1 MYLDDFSQEYL
12 VDSLDELEILLRKRF
27 LEEVNFFILTFKENG
42 FPQLSA
48 FVKENKCVIY
58 YLDEGVQYISKGNME
73 KGIEVFVQDI
83 HGTELFLS
91 KDKVMTIDKFY
102 KVAESFFETQV
113 KPNFIEWEKILQ
125 CL

>member
-12 VDSLDELEILLRKRF
+12 VDSLDELEVLLRKRF

-58 YLDEGVQYISKGNME
+58 YLDEEVQYISKGGTE
-73 KGIEVFVQDI
+73 EGIEVFVENI
-83 HGTELFLS
+83 HGTEVFLS
-91 KDKVMTIDKFY
+91 KNKVLPIDMFY
-102 KVAESFFETQV
+102 KVAQSFFKTQ
-113 KPNFIEWEKILQ
+113 KRPNSIEWEKI
-125 CL
+125 

>member
-12 VDSLDELEILLRKRF
+12 VDSLDELEVLLRKRF

-58 YLDEGVQYISKGNME
+58 YLDEQEQYISKGGIE
-73 KGIEVFVQDI
+73 EGIEVFVEDI
-83 HGTELFLS
+83 HGTEVFLS
-91 KDKVMTIDKFY
+91 KDKVLTIDEFY
-102 KVAESFFETQV
+102 RIAQSFFETQAR
-113 KPNFIEWEKILQ
+113 PDFIEWEKI
-125 CL
+125 

>member
-12 VDSLDELEILLRKRF
+12 VDSLEELEILLRKRF

-58 YLDEGVQYISKGNME
+58 YLDEEEQYISKGGTE
-73 KGIEVFVQDI
+73 EGIEVFVEDI
-83 HGTELFLS
+83 HGTEVFLS
-91 KDKVMTIDKFY
+91 KDKVLTIDEFY
-102 KVAESFFETQV
+102 RIAQSFFETQAR
-113 KPNFIEWEKILQ
+113 PDFIEWEKI
-125 CL
+125 

>member
-12 VDSLDELEILLRKRF
+12 VNSLDELEVLLRKRF

-58 YLDEGVQYISKGNME
+58 YLDEEEQYISKGGIE
-73 KGIEVFVQDI
+73 EGIEVFVEDI
-83 HGTELFLS
+83 HGTEVFLS
-91 KDKVMTIDKFY
+91 KDKVLTIDEFY
-102 KVAESFFETQV
+102 RIAQSFFETQAR
-113 KPNFIEWEKILQ
+113 PDFIEWEKI
-125 CL
+125 

>member
-12 VDSLDELEILLRKRF
+12 VDSLDELEVLLRKRF

-58 YLDEGVQYISKGNME
+58 YLDEEVQYISKGGIE
-73 KGIEVFVQDI
+73 EGIEVFVEDI
-83 HGTELFLS
+83 HGTEVFLS
-91 KDKVMTIDKFY
+91 KNKVLPIDKFY
-102 KVAESFFETQV
+102 KVAQSFFETQER
-113 KPNFIEWEKILQ
+113 PNSIEWEKI
-125 CL
+125 

>member
-12 VDSLDELEILLRKRF
+12 VNSLDELEVLLRKRF

-58 YLDEGVQYISKGNME
+58 YLDEQEQYISKGGIE
-73 KGIEVFVQDI
+73 EGIEVFVEDI
-83 HGTELFLS
+83 HGTEVFLR
-91 KDKVMTIDKFY
+91 KDKVLTIDEFY
-102 KVAESFFETQV
+102 RIAQSFFETQAR
-113 KPNFIEWEKILQ
+113 PDFIQWEKI
-125 CL
+125 

>member
-12 VDSLDELEILLRKRF
+12 MDSLDELEVLLRKRF

-58 YLDEGVQYISKGNME
+58 YLDEEEQYISKGGTE
-73 KGIEVFVQDI
+73 EGIEVFVEDI
-83 HGTELFLS
+83 HGTEVFLS
-91 KDKVMTIDKFY
+91 KNKVLPIDKFY
-102 KVAESFFETQV
+102 KVVQSFFETQERH
-113 KPNFIEWEKILQ
+113 NSIEWEKI
-125 CL
+125 